1 MKTKSLILIIAV
13 LVIAG
18 IFYSFAWPEAPLTVE
33 DTRGYLPVAADLA
46 DGRLEKL
53 HFRTPGYPL
62 ILLLTGSTQ
71 TPTRALFYLQLGMY
85 LTAIL
90 MLASILRQEVKH
102 GWVTFLFL
110 ILALLP
116 PAIEYTSIAL
126 PEITTLFFITTAF
139 FCFYHSLKRSS
150 IPWSIAAGLCLAF
163 TAITRPDYQLFSL
176 FLGIFLALF
185 FIILRQK
192 RVWLRSVLPLLLVS
206 LIGIGAYV
214 AFNYRTFR
222 FPGIAYYSGIT
233 STAKTVTML
242 EEIPD
247 SEAGIREILIRYR
260 NTNLV
265 EGESHTAV
273 NYIFDAL
280 PELEAYTGL
289 SQPELSAKLNDLNLQ
304 MILREPLNYL
314 LSVGK
319 ALAVFLMPSATTQ
332 SIFSSQI
339 LQILWTAIH
348 FAALALFLLLLISLL
363 GGGILAFL
371 LEKRSRAAL
380 RRRINSHLIPATIL
394 MVCVLTM
401 VYVTTVSILLSAGD
415 PRYHVPTAPLAILA
429 ILVFIHFLV
438 EWRKKRIAIVL
449 KD

>member
-1 MKTKSLILIIAV
+1 MKTKSLLLIIAILIIA
-13 LVIAG
+13 G
-18 IFYSFAWPEAPLTVE
+18 ILYSIAWPEAPLTVE

-46 DGRLEKL
+46 DGQLEKL
-53 HFRTPGYPL
+53 HFRTLGYPL

-71 TPTRALFYLQLGMY
+71 APTRALFYLQLAMY
-85 LTAIL
+85 LSAIL
-90 MLASILRQEVKH
+90 MLASILHQEIKH
-102 GWVTFLFL
+102 DWVTFLFL

-116 PAIEYTSIAL
+116 PAIEYISIAL
-126 PEITTLFFITTAF
+126 PEITALFFITSTV
-139 FCFYHSLKRSS
+139 FCFYHSLKRSN
-150 IPWSIAAGLCLAF
+150 IPWSIGAGLCLVF
-163 TAITRPDYQLFSL
+163 TAITRPDYQLYSL

-192 RVWLRSVLPLLLVS
+192 CVWLRSVLPFLLVS

-214 AFNYRTFR
+214 AFNYRTFK

-247 SEAGIREILIRYR
+247 SDAGIREILIRHR
-260 NTNLV
+260 DTNLV

-304 MILREPLNYL
+304 MILRDPLNYL

-319 ALAVFLMPSATTQ
+319 ALSVFLMPSATNQ
-332 SIFSSQI
+332 SIFGSQI
-339 LQILWTAIH
+339 LQFLWTAIH
-348 FAALALFLLLLISLL
+348 FAALALFLLMLISLF
-363 GGGILAFL
+363 GVVILAFL
-371 LEKRSRAAL
+371 LEKCSRTAL
-380 RRRINSHLIPATIL
+380 CRRINSHLILATIL
-394 MVCVLTM
+394 VVCVLTM
-401 VYVTTVSILLSAGD
+401 VYVTTVSVLLSAGD
-415 PRYHVPTAPLAILA
+415 PRYHVPTAPLALFA
-429 ILVFIHFLV
+429 IMVFIQFLADL
-438 EWRKKRIAIVL
+438 RRKRITLVL

>member
-1 MKTKSLILIIAV
+1 MKYKILFIIILILIIAG
-13 LVIAG
+13 VI
-18 IFYSFAWPEAPLTVE
+18 YSLAWPGTPLTVE
-33 DTRGYLPVAADLA
+33 DTRGYLPVAEDLA
-46 DGRLEKL
+46 DGHVEKL
-53 HFRTPGYPL
+53 HFRTLGYPL
-62 ILLLTGSTQ
+62 VLLLTGSAQ
-71 TPTRALFYLQLGMY
+71 APTRGLFCLQLVMH
-85 LTAIL
+85 LAAVL
-90 MLASILRQEVKH
+90 MLASILIQERIRA
-102 GWVTFLFL
+102 WVITIFV

-116 PAIEYTSIAL
+116 PAIEYISIAL
-126 PEITTLFFITTAF
+126 PETTTLFLLSTSL
-139 FCFYHSLKRSS
+139 FCIYHSLKRKS
-150 IPWSIAAGLCLAF
+150 IPWSAAAGFCLAF
-163 TAITRPDYQLFSL
+163 TAITRPDYQLYSL

-185 FIILRQK
+185 FIILGEK

-206 LIGIGAYV
+206 IIGIGAYII
-214 AFNYRTFR
+214 FNYVSFQ

-247 SEAGIREILIRYR
+247 SDAGIREILIRHR

-289 SQPELSAKLNDLNLQ
+289 SQPELSAKLNRLNMQ
-304 MILREPLNYL
+304 MVMREPLNYL

-332 SIFSSQI
+332 SIFGLQI

-348 FAALALFLLLLISLL
+348 FASLALFLLLVFSLIGGTVLSL
-363 GGGILAFL
+363 L
-371 LEKRSRAAL
+371 LEKHSLIAL
-380 RRRINSHLIPATIL
+380 RRRLSAG
-394 MVCVLTM
+394 MVSSAIMLVSVLTM
-401 VYVTTVSILLSAGD
+401 VYVTLVSILLSAGD
-415 PRYHVPTAPLAILA
+415 PRYHVPAAPIALLGIL
-429 ILVFIHFLV
+429 LFIQFLLDQ
-438 EWRKKRIAIVL
+438 RKKRVSLVI

>member
-1 MKTKSLILIIAV
+1 MKTKSLLLIVVILI
-13 LVIAG
+13 IAG

-71 TPTRALFYLQLGMY
+71 APTRGLFYLQLVMY
-85 LTAIL
+85 LAAIL
-90 MLASILRQEVKH
+90 MLASILRQEVNR
-102 GWVTFLFL
+102 GWVTYCFV

-116 PAIEYTSIAL
+116 PAIEYISIAL
-126 PEITTLFFITTAF
+126 PEITTLFFITTAV

-150 IPWSIAAGLCLAF
+150 IPWSIGAGVCLAF
-163 TAITRPDYQLFSL
+163 TAITRPDYQLYSL

-214 AFNYRTFR
+214 AFNYQTFK

-233 STAKTVTML
+233 STAKTVNML

-247 SEAGIREILIRYR
+247 SDAGIREILIRHR

-280 PELEAYTGL
+280 PELEAYTRL
-289 SQPELSAKLNDLNLQ
+289 SQPELSAKLNDLNFH

-319 ALAVFLMPSATTQ
+319 ALAVFLMPSATRQ
-332 SIFSSQI
+332 SIFGSQI

-348 FAALALFLLLLISLL
+348 FAALAVFMLLLTSLL
-363 GGGILAFL
+363 GGVILTFL

-380 RRRINSHLIPATIL
+380 SRRLNAHLVPASL
-394 MVCVLTM
+394 FLVCVLTM

-415 PRYHVPTAPLAILA
+415 PRYHVPTAPLPILA
-429 ILVFIHFLV
+429 ILLFVQFLLD
-438 EWRKKRIAIVL
+438 WRKKRIAIVL